1 MLLNANRRNYSDFL
15 LLNCISE
22 NLNNSL
28 QIVDNLDNAD
38 EENYDTEEKESDMT
52 IKDKGKKRKRFE
64 SIELDFGGT
73 ANSSIKVCSK
83 IIYFLKTVF
92 E

>member
-38 EENYDTEEKESDMT
+38 EENYDTEEKESQRQREEKEE
-52 IKDKGKKRKRFE
+52 I
-64 SIELDFGGT
+64 
-73 ANSSIKVCSK
+73 
-83 IIYFLKTVF
+83 
-92 E
+92 